1 MASID
6 KALPWGISECAYDEL
21 DNAQNYK
28 YRAFSTPYLKAK
40 EEKDSRIVLSPYS
53 SFMATRLFPE
63 DVYRNMLKFR
73 DLDMYGIYGF
83 YESYDVETGNPVKA
97 FFAHHQGMSLIG
109 IANYLKDG
117 LVQNYFHDNVSVQT
131 FDILLKEKSSI
142 ESKYRYEDCK
152 I

>member
-1 MASID
+1 MKNYPNTLLDETYHFAHMCQKEYMASID

-73 DLDMYGIYGF
+73 DLDMYGIC
-83 YESYDVETGNPVKA
+83 
-97 FFAHHQGMSLIG
+97 
-109 IANYLKDG
+109 
-117 LVQNYFHDNVSVQT
+117 
-131 FDILLKEKSSI
+131 LLYTS
-142 ESKYRYEDCK
+142 RCV
-152 I
+152 